1 MTSSWCEV
9 VPLCINKPEDSVLFL
24 RPSQNI
30 LWIFDCKI
38 HTIALLLL
46 LLLFLFLL
54 GPFQKFCLKIAKI
67 ENCQNWKLL
76 GLKIAKIEGCQNCK
90 LPKLKLPK
98 LKVAKIVFVV
108 DVFESWIVIICSNI
122 FDFLAWYDR
131 FCKIEHVEAGFIMK
145 LIKWSLI

>member
-1 MTSSWCEV
+1 M
-9 VPLCINKPEDSVLFL
+9 
-24 RPSQNI
+24 
-30 LWIFDCKI
+30 
-38 HTIALLLL
+38 
-46 LLLFLFLL
+46 
-54 GPFQKFCLKIAKI
+54 
-67 ENCQNWKLL
+67 L

-108 DVFESWIVIICSNI
+108 DVFDVFDSCIVIICSNI

-131 FCKIEHVEAGFIMK
+131 FCKIENVEVGFIMK